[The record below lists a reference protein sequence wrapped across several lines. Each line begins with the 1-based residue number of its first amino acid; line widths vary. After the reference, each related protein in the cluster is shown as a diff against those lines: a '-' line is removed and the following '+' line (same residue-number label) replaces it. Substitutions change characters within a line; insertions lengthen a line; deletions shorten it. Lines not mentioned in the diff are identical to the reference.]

1 MARSMA
7 GSASS
12 SAPVLDTDALAVGF
26 HTPAQPVVFTLT
38 LRRASGSSGIRTG
51 QRGGRNP
58 ARVTVTS
65 RRTAA
70 LDGRLPAAARAWRQ

>member
-12 SAPVLDTDALAVGF
+12 ASTLDTDALAVDF

-38 LRRASGSSGIRTG
+38 LRRAAGSSTMRLT

-58 ARVTVTS
+58 ARVTATS

-70 LDGRLPAAARAWRQ
+70 LDGRLLAAVRAWTQ